1 MTAKLSQKGIKEAKR
16 TNKKKEV
23 SGRVVQRLTEYLT
36 ILVELAKSEEFVNSI
51 ELSKIMDTTSAQVRK
66 DLSTFGEFG
75 VRGKGYEI
83 SSLVDII
90 EKILSINVMNNVI
103 IVGHGRMGELISSN
117 SQLLGKGFK
126 LVGVFDKDINKIG
139 TKIDGL
145 GITIKDMDEL
155 KHESKKLKV
164 DVAILSVT
172 KEYAQIVAD
181 RIIMSGIVAILNMTT
196 YKLEVPKNVAVM
208 NIDISAKL
216 QELNYWRKNM
226 DFNKTNK

>member
-83 SSLVDII
+83 VVLIDII
-90 EKILSINVMNNVI
+90 ENIYKSTKLENWQIQSLQQLVDKLTKTAADNILDNIYLTIHV
-103 IVGHGRMGELISSN
+103 
-117 SQLLGKGFK
+117 Q
-126 LVGVFDKDINKIG
+126 DINEA
-139 TKIDGL
+139 L
-145 GITIKDMDEL
+145 QTIRINNIK
-155 KHESKKLKV
+155 KV
-164 DVAILSVT
+164 DDEVYVCVLY
-172 KEYAQIVAD
+172 K
-181 RIIMSGIVAILNMTT
+181 IIN
-196 YKLEVPKNVAVM
+196 KF
-208 NIDISAKL
+208 DL
-216 QELNYWRKNM
+216 QSSDVKVKIHL
-226 DFNKTNK
+226 KTHKTLCH